1 MLICPNCKQ
10 PIDEE
15 SKFCSFC
22 GTAVRKTESSDLS
35 DTAAVPATPGEAGA
49 LVSSTA
55 AESGATPETSE
66 RSDDTASDGT
76 TAFTDNG
83 EESLRSAASSFA
95 LEQENKAARLNGWI
109 KNDQGVWEKVSQ
121 EKKSENPDSAS
132 YDQAT
137 AAAPVMW
144 QNHEN
149 GPSAPEAETA
159 SESNGKPFNSLGEW
173 VLNIFLASLPIAGLV
188 LMLVWSFSE
197 NTNPEKK
204 NWARA
209 NLIWTVVYWILLLIF
224 IIFMVNLSI
233 SYLDYYLY

>member
-22 GTAVRKTESSDLS
+22 GTAVRKTESSELS
-35 DTAAVPATPGEAGA
+35 DAAVISAESEASGVS
-49 LVSSTA
+49 VSSMA
-55 AESGATPETSE
+55 VESAATPETSE
-66 RSDDTASDGT
+66 RSDDKASDGT

-83 EESLRSAASSFA
+83 EEGLRSAASSFA
-95 LEQENKAARLNGWI
+95 TEQENKAAHLNGWV

-132 YDQAT
+132 HDQAPAT
-137 AAAPVMW
+137 APVMW

-149 GPSAPEAETA
+149 GDSTPEAETA
-159 SESNGKPFNSLGEW
+159 SGSNGKPFNSLGEW

-209 NLIWTVVYWILLLIF
+209 NLIWTVVYWIILLIF